1 MNAITSPKHYTS
13 LPAACSGCAKP
24 IECIDVIKHMNFNRG
39 NAVKYIWRAGLK
51 GDDIEDLQKAIQCL
65 EFEISRVGGKAPAK
79 KPAPVEPHDPSRRV
93 DTSRINFALNN
104 PDVPVPDTVKDG
116 PVEAVEPDDD
126 PEPVEELWRPV
137 EGKYG
142 RTRDGRKVGPMTWIS
157 SISQFAGKIDDA
169 LHFWRDP
176 SEAKGFPPRP
186 LDLIS
191 EWVEPE
197 ATLTMREGGSYVAKD
212 GEIWTDAKWRGDEK
226 ISIWDLKGSD
236 GKASP
241 FYDDGS
247 FFWSGGSD
255 HDLVREVPAP
265 DAPLDAQAIYDNN
278 PADLVGSVWSHNLFL
293 IQHSIVDFEFNY
305 RNTSIPI
312 VRYSDGV
319 EKNGVWWS
327 SFVSDHTLLRLAS
340 KEAAE

>member
-24 IECIDVIKHMNFNRG
+24 IECIDVTKHMNFNRG

-51 GDDIEDLQKAIQCL
+51 GDDIEDLQKAIQYL

-79 KPAPVEPHDPSRRV
+79 KPELVEPHDPSRRV

-104 PDVPVPDTVKDG
+104 PGLPVPDTTKDS
-116 PVEAVEPDDD
+116 PVEAVEPDDS

-142 RTRDGRKVGPMTWIS
+142 RTRDGRKAGPMILS
-157 SISQFAGKIDDA
+157 PDGKGWFTNRS
-169 LHFWRDP
+169 LVGWEFSGRRFFSGEEKH
-176 SEAKGFPPRP
+176 P
-186 LDLIS
+186 LDLVS

-212 GEIWTDAKWRGDEK
+212 GEIWTDAKWTGDK
-226 ISIWDLKGSD
+226 NLSVWDLKRSD
-236 GKASP
+236 GKVFL

-247 FFWSGGSD
+247 LCWPGKSNY
-255 HDLVREVPAP
+255 DLIREVPAP
-265 DAPLDAQAIYDNN
+265 DAPLDAQA
-278 PADLVGSVWSHNLFL
+278 
-293 IQHSIVDFEFNY
+293 
-305 RNTSIPI
+305 
-312 VRYSDGV
+312 RYYV
-319 EKNGVWWS
+319 AVAP
-327 SFVSDHTLLRLAS
+327 VTAT
-340 KEAAE
+340 